1 MDKFNI
7 KNNVKPNHKNKL
19 KNDKNKN
26 DKNKNDIQKNKNSK
40 EKENKR
46 YDITKQRRNERDKK
60 YII

>member
-7 KNNVKPNHKNKL
+7 KPNYKNKY
-19 KNDKNKN
+19 KNDKSKN
-26 DKNKNDIQKNKNSK
+26 DKSKNDIQKNKNSK

-60 YII
+60 YKI